1 MRMFCLAPEQI
12 ALFWDDFEP
21 LLSRFERCCGDISAA
36 QIKEFC
42 TDAKMQLWGLQDA
55 DEVHGVG
62 VTEIIDTPRGLH
74 CLIRVACGASPRPIM
89 ERLLDEIGKWAKDLG
104 CTRVKYVGRRGW
116 LRRFPRF
123 EQTAVMGEWT
133 L

>member
-1 MRMFCLAPEQI
+1 MRMFCVAPNQVT
-12 ALFWDDFEP
+12 LFWDDFEP

-36 QIKEFC
+36 KIKELC
-42 TDAKMQLWGLQDA
+42 ADSKMQLWGLQDA
-55 DEVHGVG
+55 ESVRGVG
-62 VTEIIDTPRGLH
+62 VTEIIDTSRGLH
-74 CLIRVACGASPRPIM
+74 CLIRVACGGASRGLM

-104 CTRVKYVGRRGW
+104 CTRVKYVGRKGW

-123 EQTAVMGEWT
+123 EQTAVMAEWT